1 MEVSSEFQNA
11 VKEKN
16 ILRIRIMLKDSLLID
31 RSFSMFKKLLEHT
44 EKYGVKV
51 LMEAEDSLER
61 ADKPWTVDLMNS
73 ELVGLVND
81 FTKEHIQYVMEI
93 IREILPVE
101 KIERQSSLDRE
112 SYSKPRRKE
121 LLPPKDDMEKL
132 AKKMIVRLKEI
143 SGKTSWKSR
152 GDFIRV
158 LNAMERFMEEVKDI

>member
-1 MEVSSEFQNA
+1 MAISREFQNA

-31 RSFSMFKKLLEHT
+31 RSFYMFKELLECT
-44 EKYGVKV
+44 EKHGVKV
-51 LMEAEDSLER
+51 LMDAEDSLER

-73 ELVGLVND
+73 ELVSLVND

-112 SYSKPRRKE
+112 SYNEPRRNE
-121 LLPPKDDMEKL
+121 LLTPKDMEKL
-132 AKKMIVRLKEI
+132 ANKMIRRLKKI